1 MEDLTPMEQTTE
13 NTDRMIAAIST
24 LATMTMLPEGSELLL
39 IAFCN
44 TIEPAEA

>member
-1 MEDLTPMEQTTE
+1 MNDLTPLEQAAE
-13 NTDRMIAAIST
+13 NTDRMIAAM
-24 LATMTMLPEGSELLL
+24 MTFTADAMEPDSDVVL

>member
-1 MEDLTPMEQTTE
+1 MNDLTPLEQAAE
-13 NTDRMIAAIST
+13 NTDRMIAA
-24 LATMTMLPEGSELLL
+24 MTTFVSVDVIPEGEDLLL